1 MKYTNIHVMCPQ
13 VLQHAHR
20 SDATPADV
28 KHRHQPPSAPSS
40 SPPPPTPCPR
50 CSSPAGSIYTH
61 TSISWMPGV
70 GGGAAAEDV
79 AEQARNHGAIG
90 TLLSPCEGAA
100 SPPLGAVAGGGLS
113 LTGMHACMHEY
124 TRHRYMHACIHACM
138 HAHTHTHIHIH
149 TNIHTSGAVAGGAL
163 SQTGG
168 GQISQG
174 QTSGGEAGRAQAPDG
189 LGASVL
195 DTAAMVNL
203 LHAIFL
209 PVSMYLCLS
218 LSLSVCL
225 SILSI
230 YLSMYLSIYLRCVV
244 LIHACPQS
252 AELECGI
259 RTTHHR

>member
-1 MKYTNIHVMCPQ
+1 MRLRIQTDRDRQTDRQTHTYMKYTNIHVMCPQ

-20 SDATPADV
+20 GDATTADV

-113 LTGMHACMHEY
+113 QTGMHACMHEY
-124 TRHRYMHACIHACM
+124 IRHRYMHACIH
-138 HAHTHTHIHIH
+138 THTYTYIQTYTHR
-149 TNIHTSGAVAGGAL
+149 VRLQVVPCRRRAGG
-163 SQTGG
+163 
-168 GQISQG
+168 
-174 QTSGGEAGRAQAPDG
+174 R
-189 LGASVL
+189 
-195 DTAAMVNL
+195 
-203 LHAIFL
+203 
-209 PVSMYLCLS
+209 
-218 LSLSVCL
+218 
-225 SILSI
+225 
-230 YLSMYLSIYLRCVV
+230 
-244 LIHACPQS
+244 
-252 AELECGI
+252 
-259 RTTHHR
+259 